1 MPFVKLHHRPRHRT
15 EDKGDK
21 NPLRTEYVATGQIKR
36 IRPQTDD
43 GGEYSEV
50 YLEPGSY
57 SQDVLLVPVK
67 AQKVAAAVEKA
78 ERDAHHLDDDD
89 DGAGTETA
97 ATDPPTNDPPAAS

>member
-1 MPFVKLHHRPRHRT
+1 M
-15 EDKGDK
+15 
-21 NPLRTEYVATGQIKR
+21 ATGQIKR

-50 YLEPGSY
+50 HIEPGSY

-89 DGAGTETA
+89 GAGTETA